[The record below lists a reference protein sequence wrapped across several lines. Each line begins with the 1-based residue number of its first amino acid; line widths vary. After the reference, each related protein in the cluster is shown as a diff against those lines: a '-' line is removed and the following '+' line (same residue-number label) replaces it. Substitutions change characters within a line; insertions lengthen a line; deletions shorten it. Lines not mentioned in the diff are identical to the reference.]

1 MTHMTLQAV
10 RQLIANDS
18 YAITFQSMEQYRS
31 TLLRHFDSLVEAP
44 IDTPA
49 KLEPALAAQ
58 SQGAQPTVKGRS
70 VYAWYVTYCE
80 TSEKLKAAKGCI
92 ERYAAALAAKA
103 EAPAA
108 QQAAAPGPLADWRLV
123 PDEPTDQMT
132 YIGQKMRYDPMNSIS
147 SIYCAMLDAAPSA
160 PSTPEAP
167 KELGLDIAVA
177 VNQRI
182 SKYIAGN
189 KPALML
195 LNEEELAALY
205 RFQETCEDSD
215 SGGYDVDKDMM
226 KRLAAIGVIES
237 KGFGRY
243 QFTEFGDFVVKR
255 AAQLGGSQGEGRS
268 YPCQPAT

>member
-1 MTHMTLQAV
+1 MSQSTELPDLDRLSELSDEALGALKPWVV
-10 RQLIANDS
+10 RQIISVAS
-18 YAITFQSMEQYRS
+18 RAKPEG
-31 TLLRHFDSLVEAP
+31 EAP
-44 IDTPA
+44 
-49 KLEPALAAQ
+49 
-58 SQGAQPTVKGRS
+58 
-70 VYAWYVTYCE
+70 
-80 TSEKLKAAKGCI
+80 
-92 ERYAAALAAKA
+92 
-103 EAPAA
+103 
-108 QQAAAPGPLADWRLV
+108 QAAAPDAMTAFRKWHQEVG
-123 PDEPTDQMT
+123 DQDCEYT
-132 YIGQKMRYDPMNSIS
+132 WLQ
-147 SIYCAMLDAAPSA
+147 AWTAAQLSKSASA
-160 PSTPEAP
+160 PGTPEAP

-243 QFTEFGDFVVKR
+243 QFTEFGDFVVER
-255 AAQLGGSQGEGRS
+255 AAQLDGGQGES
-268 YPCQPAT
+268 V